1 MKGLSIALALAVAA
15 AACAPMMPPGPF
27 PRSIVGTQW
36 RVTAIN
42 GRATPDG
49 PAAYSMDF
57 ETMRVGARF
66 GCNIIGGEYRLSGGV
81 LTTNALVMTE
91 MACGE
96 PASGFEAQGSAIL
109 RQRMYLA
116 QANGRLTLSNPAGTI
131 VLLRQR

>member
-1 MKGLSIALALAVAA
+1 MRLLLLMAALMLATGGCDTIPSPQSQLA
-15 AACAPMMPPGPF
+15 
-27 PRSIVGTQW
+27 GTDW

-49 PAAYSMDF
+49 PVAYSMDF
-57 ETMRVGARF
+57 EAMRIGARF
-66 GCNIIGGEYRLSGGV
+66 GCNVIGGEYRLSGGV

-116 QANGRLTLSNPAGTI
+116 EANGRLTLSNPAGTI

>member
-1 MKGLSIALALAVAA
+1 MRLLLLMAALMLATGGCDTIPSPQSQLA
-15 AACAPMMPPGPF
+15 
-27 PRSIVGTQW
+27 GTDW

-49 PAAYSMDF
+49 PVAYSMDF
-57 ETMRVGARF
+57 EAMRVGARF
-66 GCNIIGGEYRLSGGV
+66 GCNVIGGEYRLSGGV

-96 PASGFEAQGSAIL
+96 PASGFEAQGCAIL

-116 QANGRLTLSNPAGTI
+116 EANGRLTLSNPAGTI

>member
-1 MKGLSIALALAVAA
+1 MRLLLLMAALMLATGGCDTIPSPQSQLA
-15 AACAPMMPPGPF
+15 
-27 PRSIVGTQW
+27 GTDW

-49 PAAYSMDF
+49 PVAYSMDF
-57 ETMRVGARF
+57 EAMRIGARF
-66 GCNIIGGEYRLSGGV
+66 GCNVIGGEYRLSGGV

-109 RQRMYLA
+109 RQRMHLA
-116 QANGRLTLSNPAGTI
+116 EANGRLTLSNPAGTI

>member
-1 MKGLSIALALAVAA
+1 MRLLLLMAALMLATGGCDTIPSPQSQLA
-15 AACAPMMPPGPF
+15 
-27 PRSIVGTQW
+27 GTDW

-49 PAAYSMDF
+49 PVAYSMDF
-57 ETMRVGARF
+57 EAMRIGARF
-66 GCNIIGGEYRLSGGV
+66 GCNVIGGEYRLSGGV

>member
-1 MKGLSIALALAVAA
+1 MRLLLLMAALMLATGGCDTIPSPQSQLA
-15 AACAPMMPPGPF
+15 
-27 PRSIVGTQW
+27 GTDW

-49 PAAYSMDF
+49 PVAYSMDF
-57 ETMRVGARF
+57 EAMRIGARF
-66 GCNIIGGEYRLSGGV
+66 GCNVIGGEYRLSGGV

-131 VLLRQR
+131 VLLRAR